1 MSFSTYVRHPFRGS
15 QKEPGKLGGGK
26 FHMDG
31 TGRGSEKVDF
41 SPDVKENSKAAL
53 ARMCWYILMRQ
64 TRIILRSMHRF
75 KSI

>member
-1 MSFSTYVRHPFRGS
+1 MRHPFRGS

-31 TGRGSEKVDF
+31 MEKGSEKCDF
-41 SPDVKENSKAAL
+41 SPDVKENPKAAL

-64 TRIILRSMHRF
+64 MRIILRSMHRF

>member
-1 MSFSTYVRHPFRGS
+1 MCLCTNVRHPVRGS
-15 QKEPGKLGGGK
+15 QKEPVKLGGGK

-31 TGRGSEKVDF
+31 MGRGSEKCDF
-41 SPDVKENSKAAL
+41 SPDIKENPKAAL

-64 TRIILRSMHRF
+64 MRIILRSMHRF